1 MKNHSVRRNFNTT
14 LQLSSQLVNKKNEE
28 ERLDKAEIGKMKSK
42 QGFRV
47 PTMPS
52 GGYEQVM
59 IDQIAQKVF
68 S

>member
-1 MKNHSVRRNFNTT
+1 
-14 LQLSSQLVNKKNEE
+14 
-28 ERLDKAEIGKMKSK
+28 MKSK

-47 PTMPS
+47 PTVPS
-52 GGYEQVM
+52 GDYEQVM